1 MEEMNALNKN
11 DTWKLVDLPMEKK
24 KVECKWVFTIKWCKT
39 DGSLEKYKARL
50 VAKGSHYVLSMVS
63 RLMHSPSPKHFDAV
77 YKILKYLKGTL
88 GRGLLFKK
96 HEHLQVE
103 VYNYADWAGV

>member
-1 MEEMNALNKN
+1 
-11 DTWKLVDLPMEKK
+11 
-24 KVECKWVFTIKWCKT
+24 VFTIKCKT
-39 DGSLEKYKARL
+39 DGSLEITRQGLWQKA
-50 VAKGSHYVLSMVS
+50 SHYVLSMVS
-63 RLMHSPSPKHFDAV
+63 RFMHSPSPKHFDAV
-77 YKILKYLKGTL
+77 NKILKYLKGTL